1 MATLAASAAAAAAG
15 LLYANHA
22 LGVSRDISQY
32 RLDASFTKRFPEFID
47 SLGPQS
53 PHLYRMLELADPT
66 ADALW
71 FEGRT
76 WNYRAMK
83 QQVDELAAGLHQ
95 TLNVRNGDI
104 VAVFMTNSPEMVFTV
119 YALTRLGAAP
129 ALINNALRDETLL
142 HCVRLPA
149 STLILT
155 TPDLAAHAASAARS
169 LGGGTEIKTVRLNL
183 GSFRT
188 TAAPILDNTDGIND
202 PNNTKGI
209 VMDFPFPDPSSS
221 STAVLLPPTP
231 PKSLASVAAL
241 IYTSGTTGKPKA
253 CRVKN
258 ALVCAVSCRSSI
270 DHTDPQKYL
279 DGLRIYSCMPLF
291 HGTTFFTGLCYSAG
305 NSACFCLAR
314 RFSARNYW
322 KDVHESRATRILY
335 VGELCRFLLATPPTP
350 YDRNHKVLVAAGN
363 GLQKDVWVAF
373 QERFRVNEV
382 REFYRSTE
390 GLVKFDNIH
399 RRGRPGAGKVGYL
412 GTLRKKVLEKDQ
424 FIVRF
429 DYDTEFPVRNP
440 KTGFCVVADRG
451 EPGEA
456 IARIHNLDTYTDYH
470 ANKPAT
476 EQKLLRDVFA
486 KGDLFQR
493 SGDLLVQESDGWVKF
508 VDRIGD
514 TYRWMGENVSAG
526 EVRGF
531 ISELPGVKDVVVVG
545 RRLGRYDGQVGTALV
560 VLDFDQ
566 SKENGAESV
575 KQVVGEPGRKIK
587 QVVAGKKRETR
598 EETERR
604 FMARLFRELRAKGV
618 PRYAVPRLVMV
629 REGLIDVG
637 DTFKHAKMV
646 VKNIDWGNISGPS
659 EKASQSGETEGRRYY
674 LDLEEERFKPLDADA
689 WAKIDQGKAKL

>member
-15 LLYANHA
+15 LMYADHA
-22 LGVSRDISQY
+22 LGLSRDISQY
-32 RLDASFTKRFPEFID
+32 RHDASFAKRFPQYVAT
-47 SLGPQS
+47 LGHES

-66 ADALW
+66 ADAIW
-71 FEGRT
+71 FEGQT

-83 QQVDELAAGLHQ
+83 QQVDELAVGLHHS
-95 TLNVRNGDI
+95 LGVKNGDI

-149 STLILT
+149 SSLILT
-155 TPDLAAHAASAARS
+155 TLDLAPHAASVAKT
-169 LGGGTEIKTVRLNL
+169 LGGAVKTVRLNL
-183 GSFRT
+183 GSFRPT
-188 TAAPILDNTDGIND
+188 TPISNSN
-202 PNNTKGI
+202 NNTFTYI
-209 VMDFPFPDPSSS
+209 TDFPFPELSQSVPTPAS
-221 STAVLLPPTP
+221 LLPPTP

-258 ALVCAVSCRSSI
+258 AMICVVSCRTSI
-270 DHTDPQKYL
+270 DDSNPRKYL
-279 DGLRIYSCMPLF
+279 RPLRVYSCMPLF

-305 NSACFCLAR
+305 NSGCFCIGR
-314 RFSARNYW
+314 RFSARNFW
-322 KDVHESRATRILY
+322 KEVHESRATRILY
-335 VGELCRFLLATPPTP
+335 VGELCRFLLATPPTL
-350 YDRNHKVLVAAGN
+350 YDRDHNVLVACGN

-373 QERFRVNEV
+373 QERFRVDEV

-390 GLVKFDNIH
+390 GLVKYDNAH

-412 GTLRKKVLEKDQ
+412 GTLRKRVLDKDQ
-424 FIVRF
+424 FIVKF
-429 DYDTEFPVRNP
+429 DYDTEMPIRDP

-470 ANKPAT
+470 ANQAAT
-476 EQKLLRDVFA
+476 EQKFLRDAFA
-486 KGDLFQR
+486 KGDLWQR
-493 SGDLLVQESDGWVKF
+493 SGDLLVQEPSGWVRF

-531 ISELPGVKDVVVVG
+531 ISELPGVRDVVVVG
-545 RRLGRYDGQVGTALV
+545 RRLGKYDGQVGTALV
-560 VLDFDQ
+560 VLDH
-566 SKENGAESV
+566 
-575 KQVVGEPGRKIK
+575 GEWVDGRKVEQK
-587 QVVAGKKRETR
+587 EDQEQT
-598 EETERR
+598 
-604 FMARLFRELRAKGV
+604 FMSRLFGELRAKGV

-629 REGLIDVG
+629 RDGLIDVG

-646 VKNIDWGNISGPS
+646 VKNIDWSKTTTVGV
-659 EKASQSGETEGRRYY
+659 EKAESDGRRYY
-674 LDLEEERFKPLDADA
+674 LDLDAERFKPLDADA
-689 WAKIDQGKAKL
+689 WARIEQGRAKL